1 MTILKLSKM
10 IQMLTKTSGQFI
22 SDFSVTTISFLQNV
36 CNTTECTVLLMAL
49 GKKTTLYLRASQ
61 KLYFFIFTGI
71 IKLNQYFYS
80 LDGSFL
86 FIYLYIYFSNKYL
99 CSCANSHVGR
109 RQDSPGKPTVKKGWG
124 ALAPPNTRKNRKS
137 DPSKIMVTCG
147 VQWQH
152 GVSRVSGR
160 VSRGAALFSRN
171 ATDKKTKVC
180 VGLVFTRKKTKSQS
194 SSGGAT

>member
-1 MTILKLSKM
+1 MSK
-10 IQMLTKTSGQFI
+10 
-22 SDFSVTTISFLQNV
+22 
-36 CNTTECTVLLMAL
+36 
-49 GKKTTLYLRASQ
+49 R
-61 KLYFFIFTGI
+61 
-71 IKLNQYFYS
+71 
-80 LDGSFL
+80 DGERL
-86 FIYLYIYFSNKYL
+86 
-99 CSCANSHVGR
+99 H
-109 RQDSPGKPTVKKGWG
+109 
-124 ALAPPNTRKNRKS
+124 PPDTPKDRKS

-147 VQWQH
+147 VRWQH